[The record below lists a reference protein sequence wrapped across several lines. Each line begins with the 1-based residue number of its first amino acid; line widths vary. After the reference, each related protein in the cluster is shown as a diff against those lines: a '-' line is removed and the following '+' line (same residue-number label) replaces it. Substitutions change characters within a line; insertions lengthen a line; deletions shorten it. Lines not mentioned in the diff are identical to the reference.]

1 MAFVVRTSFY
11 AWSRFLARKR
21 DLGLLIMFL
30 SVAPM
35 AVVSVRGTRC
45 QTVSLTPL
53 YKLMDYKLMDMLVAP
68 VLRTLGQR
76 V

>member
-1 MAFVVRTSFY
+1 MAFVVRRTSFY

-35 AVVSVRGTRC
+35 AMVSVRGTHC

-53 YKLMDYKLMDMLVAP
+53 YKLMDMLVAP
-68 VLRTLGQR
+68 VLQTLGQR